1 VENIV
6 IANAAPHNKAN
17 RKQFNRTQPAEA
29 FSIGIPLEPRR
40 WHGPTAKLQMTKMI
54 DPGRTTKLEKSDK
67 GFFNLPEGSMGR
79 IRAPV
84 KLSG

>member
-1 VENIV
+1 
-6 IANAAPHNKAN
+6 
-17 RKQFNRTQPAEA
+17 
-29 FSIGIPLEPRR
+29 
-40 WHGPTAKLQMTKMI
+40 MI

-79 IRAPV
+79 IRAAV